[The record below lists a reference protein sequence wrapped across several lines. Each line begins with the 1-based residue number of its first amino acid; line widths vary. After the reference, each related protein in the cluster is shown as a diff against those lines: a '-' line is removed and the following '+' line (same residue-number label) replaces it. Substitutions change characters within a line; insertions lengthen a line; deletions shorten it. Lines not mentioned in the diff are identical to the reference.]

1 MTTISTNL
9 FELNENDMT
18 HLISKPHENLELIH
32 YNKKMLDTE
41 NMDKY
46 KYVRS
51 IIVDRSDNN
60 KVVMLS
66 PYKSLPYEEFKQKY
80 PDNIIVEEFIEGTM
94 VNVFFASNKWHI
106 STKTN
111 IGGNTKF
118 FSKKTFKELFYEAV
132 DESGMKLELL
142 DKKISYSFVLQHPEN
157 RIVYKFMKTRLYLVE
172 AYRFNHIEEQKHTH
186 IEVLNVRELLTSS
199 AFEDSSV
206 HYPWVHSFN
215 EYDELEQINMYNKN
229 CMGIIIRNYWNND
242 RTKIRCK
249 DYEEIRLLRGNNP
262 NLYYHFIELTRNNK
276 VDQFLHHYSEYKP
289 DFENW
294 KIMNEQFNKK
304 LYKNYVRCYIK
315 KEMKLG
321 LFPNNYKTH
330 MYHLH
335 EYYKNVLKPDKKFIT
350 IEVVNKY
357 INGID
362 IPLYIWSVKY
372 NVKIIEE

>member
-1 MTTISTNL
+1 MSIITTNL
-9 FELNENDMT
+9 FELNENDMNY
-18 HLISKPHENLELIH
+18 LIRKPCENLELIH
-32 YNKKMLDTE
+32 YNKKELNAE

-51 IIVDRSDNN
+51 IIVDNN
-60 KVVMLS
+60 KLVMMS
-66 PYKSLPYEEFKQKY
+66 PFKSLPFEEFKQKY

-94 VNVFFASNKWHI
+94 VNVFFASNKWQI

-142 DKKISYSFVLQHPEN
+142 DENISYSFVLQHPEN

-172 AYRFNHIEEQKHTH
+172 AFRFDYKEEQNHTH

-276 VDQFLHHYSEYKP
+276 VDQFLQHYSEYKT
-289 DFENW
+289 DFDNW
-294 KIMNEQFNKK
+294 KIMNEQFNTK
-304 LYKNYVRCYIK
+304 LYNNYVKCYMK
-315 KEMKLG
+315 KQMKLG
-321 LFPNNYKTH
+321 SFPSNYKTH
-330 MYHLH
+330 MFHLH
-335 EYYKNVLKPDKKFIT
+335 EYYKNVLKPEKKYIT
-350 IEVVNKY
+350 IEIVNKY
-357 INGID
+357 IDKID

-372 NVKIIEE
+372 Q